1 MAQALLHST
10 VEMTVLPLCLIKK
23 KTTCMVTAVATY
35 PTYHTIP
42 SRCTGGRRHGY
53 CYCVGIHVLQ
63 TDKTG

>member
-35 PTYHTIP
+35 PTYHT
-42 SRCTGGRRHGY
+42 Y
-53 CYCVGIHVLQ
+53 LVAAQADVGMGTV
-63 TDKTG
+63 TV